1 MGHKPFEQNLNFNFQ
16 EVKAYMKGEAGS
28 SNANQVI
35 GKMNLEELRNF
46 FQAESRKFEDV
57 SKEAVRAKE
66 RELIDELQ
74 EMKKERNFLRQQR
87 AEQDKAMHDLMK
99 ELELR

>member
-1 MGHKPFEQNLNFNFQ
+1 
-16 EVKAYMKGEAGS
+16 MKGEAGS